1 MPSDIEKIKI
11 LITRV
16 KTGTKSGIL
25 WTEEH
30 GDNIKIEMIG
40 GRIYG
45 VMIKEII
52 KGNMDEQEIE

>member
-1 MPSDIEKIKI
+1 MTDIEKIKI

-30 GDNIKIEMIG
+30 GDNLKIEMIG

-52 KGNMDEQEIE
+52 KGGDNEQLDS